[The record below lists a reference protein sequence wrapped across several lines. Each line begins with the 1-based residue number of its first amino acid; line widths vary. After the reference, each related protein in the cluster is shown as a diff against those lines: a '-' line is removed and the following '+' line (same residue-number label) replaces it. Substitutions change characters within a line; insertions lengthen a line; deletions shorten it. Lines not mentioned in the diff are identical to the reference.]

1 MGVSNEGYSL
11 DKGLGRLWV
20 NRDAFDEAETPHVNF
35 LKPFEQAFIAGH
47 DIRICHCRIILASGV
62 V

>member
-20 NRDAFDEAETPHVNF
+20 NRDAFDEAETPHV
-35 LKPFEQAFIAGH
+35 LRT
-47 DIRICHCRIILASGV
+47 D
-62 V
+62 